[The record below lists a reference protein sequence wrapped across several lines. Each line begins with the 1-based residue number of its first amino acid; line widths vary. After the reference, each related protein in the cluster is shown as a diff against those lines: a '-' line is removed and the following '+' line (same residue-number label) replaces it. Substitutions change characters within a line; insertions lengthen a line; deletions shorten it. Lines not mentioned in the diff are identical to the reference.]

1 MMLDMQRSAD
11 APAHLHRYPVG
22 SRMDTGRLRP
32 TDRAERER
40 GVDPLLEQRVLGDYV
55 VKSLLGAGGM
65 ASVYLAEDPDIG
77 RIAIKVL
84 HEEFSH
90 RKDMAARFVGEARA
104 ASAIGNPYIVKF
116 VAKGRLPD
124 GRVFLAMEYL
134 DGEPFDS
141 CLKSW
146 GVVSPERAI
155 ALLGMACWALH
166 DAHEKGIV
174 HRDIKP
180 GNLFWLKDGPG
191 EFGALKVLD
200 FGIAKIDDAR
210 LAGGVVT
217 GTGTV
222 LGTPK
227 YMSPEQ
233 ATGLRV
239 DFRSDIYSVAVVAH
253 LMLTGLVPQPELG
266 SRGGWRDPRE
276 FRPELPPL
284 LAAALLEGLE
294 FRPEERPSSMRAWMR
309 LVRNSHPRG
318 VELLRT
324 YAYGFNFDAA
334 DASED
339 TDQDHAR
346 LISAAAARSRR
357 SGEGARAA
365 APTVG
370 GRPRRGKGPRTPTA
384 IRQSLR
390 TRSYVLR
397 GRPRRRRALSAR
409 GLLVTAMATA
419 IAALLYLHS
428 FRAPAAPAPRGSPTG
443 TLQVDVTPWA
453 IVEMKGKRLG
463 ESPLQINVPVGRHQL
478 TVSNDRQTQTI
489 TVTIEANRTTSVEGH
504 W

>member
-1 MMLDMQRSAD
+1 
-11 APAHLHRYPVG
+11 
-22 SRMDTGRLRP
+22 MDTGRLRP

-84 HEEFSH
+84 HEEFSQ

-134 DGEPFDS
+134 DGEPFDC

-146 GVVSPERAI
+146 GVLSPERAI

-217 GTGTV
+217 STGTV

-318 VELLRT
+318 VDLLRT

-346 LISAAAARSRR
+346 VVAAAAARSRPSR
-357 SGEGARAA
+357 KGARSA
-365 APTVG
+365 APTVAM
-370 GRPRRGKGPRTPTA
+370 RPRRGK
-384 IRQSLR
+384 
-390 TRSYVLR
+390 
-397 GRPRRRRALSAR
+397 RRRRALSAR
-409 GLLVTAMATA
+409 GVLVAAMAAA
-419 IAALLYLHS
+419 IAALLYFHS
-428 FRAPAAPAPRGSPTG
+428 FRAPAAPAPHASPTG
-443 TLQVDVTPWA
+443 TLEVEVTPWA

-463 ESPLQINVPVGRHQL
+463 QSPLQIDVPVGRHQL